1 MTQNVILN
9 NNNSVSSAHCEQK
22 PSFSMEIGV
31 TGFSDVLHYY
41 K

>member
-9 NNNSVSSAHCEQK
+9 NNNNVGSAHYKQK
-22 PSFSMEIGV
+22 PLFSMEIGV
-31 TGFSDVLHYY
+31 TGCSDVLHYY